1 MKKFRVPGFEFRVF
15 PFALSLS
22 KGSVIL
28 ALLLGISGC
37 ALLMPPNPYTKEV
50 IAALAADDASAC
62 VRVNLSGGGAGAAVG
77 PGVIPAGG
85 YGSVGFTLGRSGQ
98 DGMQIY
104 VGPDGSCQVRSKD
117 KDFLTPSSP
126 LPSFTMHGLG
136 TGAIAPRLGN
146 GGAEGGKAAEDKE
159 NNEVDKK

>member
-1 MKKFRVPGFEFRVF
+1 MKQVMLTA
-15 PFALSLS
+15 AL
-22 KGSVIL
+22 
-28 ALLLGISGC
+28 AAATSGC

-98 DGMQIY
+98 GGMQVY
-104 VGPDGSCQVRSKD
+104 VGADGSCQVRSKD

-126 LPSFTMHGLG
+126 LQSLTMHGLG
-136 TGAIAPRLGN
+136 AGAVAPTPG
-146 GGAEGGKAAEDKE
+146 
-159 NNEVDKK
+159 